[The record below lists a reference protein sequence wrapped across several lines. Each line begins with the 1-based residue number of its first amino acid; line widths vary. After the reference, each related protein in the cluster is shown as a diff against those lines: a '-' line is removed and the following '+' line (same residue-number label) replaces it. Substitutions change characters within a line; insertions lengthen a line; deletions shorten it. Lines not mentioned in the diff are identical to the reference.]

1 MTDEQRE
8 LLREMGPYTLSED
21 GILHNAEGVS
31 MAFSLR
37 PNRSSEE
44 CEWDRALVAALN
56 EAIEPRPVPGG

>member
-1 MTDEQRE
+1 MTREQWE
-8 LLREMGPYTLSED
+8 LLKEMGPYTLSEE

-56 EAIEPRPVPGG
+56 LVCESSGP